1 MRKGV
6 KDQAFKDIYAAIVM
20 MGDQIC
26 GDIGAETTDNNY
38 QEIWRRIVR
47 FSAYFNM
54 ELIKALMLH
63 DSKRIVEMFKY
74 EKQNIEFN
82 VSYKS
87 KKEMT
92 ADLDMYSNM
101 YNEK

>member
-1 MRKGV
+1 
-6 KDQAFKDIYAAIVM
+6 M

-63 DSKRIVEMFKY
+63 DSKRIVEMFNT
-74 EKQNIEFN
+74 ESDRTEFYVN
-82 VSYKS
+82 YKS

-92 ADLDMYSNM
+92 ADLDMYSNI